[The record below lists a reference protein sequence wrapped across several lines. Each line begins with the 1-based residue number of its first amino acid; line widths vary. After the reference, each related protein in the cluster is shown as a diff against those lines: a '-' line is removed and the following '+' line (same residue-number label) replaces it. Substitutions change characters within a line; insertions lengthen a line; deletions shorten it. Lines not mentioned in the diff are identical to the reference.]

1 MLSLMKRKTT
11 PCETRN
17 LRGDTSTL
25 GFDQHKIAVTIC
37 ARKEQ
42 HQEHVIA
49 TTTERPAQHSP
60 WNTKTNCPKPSW
72 QQSAFRDK
80 LVATARQHHTNLH
93 NLPHS
98 NWNDIKS
105 TSIRAFAS
113 VRWPARQSRC
123 TVTDNVEQSFVTFS
137 FTSYAVSFVRRYIS
151 HAAHTVR
158 FRECVRVRWVLSVVG
173 SRRARSQF
181 GSRDS
186 DFSAIRW
193 THNRISGTPLNS
205 PSQAPLDR
213 KGVALISHMSTQ
225 QHSSGCQ

>member
-25 GFDQHKIAVTIC
+25 GFHQHKIAVTIC

-42 HQEHVIA
+42 HQKHVLA

-105 TSIRAFAS
+105 TSIRGFAS

-123 TVTDNVEQSFVTFS
+123 TVTDNVLWNRVSSLSRSPRTPSVS
-137 FTSYAVSFVRRYIS
+137 SAATSPMPPTRSDSGEVSEFGGCFLSLGAGGHGASSAVETVIS
-151 HAAHTVR
+151 R
-158 FRECVRVRWVLSVVG
+158 P
-173 SRRARSQF
+173 
-181 GSRDS
+181 
-186 DFSAIRW
+186 
-193 THNRISGTPLNS
+193 SGKRT
-205 PSQAPLDR
+205 
-213 KGVALISHMSTQ
+213 TE
-225 QHSSGCQ
+225 